1 MPEST
6 GVSTL
11 PFPDGQAPRLDGAR
25 VAVVGRLWSLSR
37 REAAAALLR
46 AGAHLV
52 NAPDAATVVVIG
64 GDALTGEVAGER
76 WPRAID
82 ERTFCRWLG
91 VPDFLDE
98 RAQIFGVSDLR
109 ARYPRVQATHL
120 RQLRAGGWLRVVFE
134 NDRDAWVRF
143 DGASLLR
150 RVHDALGRGQSF
162 RGVLDDLRAVR
173 AGQLSFDFS
182 AQVPQSRVVEMPQ
195 RGFSEA
201 SPALETGGD
210 DRALSL
216 AEQWFLRASLHE
228 EEGPGAREAACEA
241 YEVALSHDP
250 ALVPA
255 LINLANLRYESGAV
269 DQARPLYE
277 RAAALDAESVEAH
290 YNLGNLHADAGR
302 VSEAERWYA
311 AALALDPDHVDTHL
325 RLALLWQQVGR
336 SRAAQAHWKAYLALE
351 PDGDWAARARAYLA
365 QSSVD

>member
-1 MPEST
+1 MPEGMTTS
-6 GVSTL
+6 GL
-11 PFPDGQAPRLDGAR
+11 PFPDGQAPPLAGAL
-25 VAVVGRLWSLSR
+25 VAIVGRLWSLSR
-37 REAAAALLR
+37 REAGAALAR
-46 AGAHLV
+46 AGARV
-52 NAPDAATVVVIG
+52 VETPDAATVVVIG
-64 GDALTGEVAGER
+64 GEAPAGAI
-76 WPRAID
+76 PLRAID

-98 RAQIFGVSDLR
+98 RAQIFGVTELR
-109 ARYPRVQATHL
+109 ARYPLVQAPHI
-120 RQLRAGGWLRVVFE
+120 RQLRAGGWLRIVFE

-150 RVHDALGRGQSF
+150 RVHDALARGQSF
-162 RGVLDDLRAVR
+162 RGILDELRAVR

-182 AQVPQSRVVEMPQ
+182 SQAVQSRVVEMPQ
-195 RGFSEA
+195 RRPMPV
-201 SPALETGGD
+201 SPVPEGVGD

-228 EEGPGAREAACEA
+228 DEGPDAREAARAA
-241 YEVALSHDP
+241 YESALSHDP

-255 LINLANLRYESGAV
+255 LINLGNLHYEAGDVA
-269 DQARPLYE
+269 QAQPLYE

-311 AALALDPDHVDTHL
+311 AALALDPDHADTHL
-325 RLALLWQQVGR
+325 RLALLWQHVGR
-336 SRAAQAHWKAYLALE
+336 ARAAQAHWKAVLALE
-351 PDGDWAARARAYLA
+351 PEGEWAARARSYLG

>member
-1 MPEST
+1 MPEPIIT
-6 GVSTL
+6 AGL
-11 PFPDGQAPRLDGAR
+11 PFPDGPAPPLAGAL
-25 VAVVGRLWSLSR
+25 VAIVGRLWSLSR
-37 REAAAALLR
+37 REAGAALTR
-46 AGAHLV
+46 AGARLV
-52 NAPDAATVVVIG
+52 GSPGEATVIVEG
-64 GDALTGEVAGER
+64 GDAPAGESHA
-76 WPRAID
+76 RAID

-91 VPDFLDE
+91 IPDFLDE
-98 RAQIFGVSDLR
+98 RAQIFGVAELR
-109 ARYPRVQATHL
+109 ARYPLVQAPHV

-150 RVHDALGRGQSF
+150 RVHDALARGQSF
-162 RGVLDDLRAVR
+162 RAVLDDLRAVR

-182 AQVPQSRVVEMPQ
+182 SQVTQSRVVEMPQ
-195 RGFSEA
+195 RRAPEVPPLPDA
-201 SPALETGGD
+201 ATD
-210 DRALSL
+210 DQALSL

-228 EEGPGAREAACEA
+228 DEGPEAREAARTA
-241 YEVALSHDP
+241 YETALSHDP

-255 LINLANLRYESGAV
+255 LINLANLHYEACEAA
-269 DQARPLYE
+269 QARPLYE

-290 YNLGNLHADAGR
+290 YNLGNLHADDGR

-336 SRAAQAHWKAYLALE
+336 ARAAQAHWKAYLALE
-351 PDGDWAARARAYLA
+351 PEGEWAARARGYLA